1 VGIPCADRGKEACV
15 VVLLPGGFVR
25 LLWPAVLVL
34 VTSCGVTEGGIMPL
48 VTGTFGTRPVVSVP
62 RGAPGRMPRMA
73 VLGVGSGRRTM
84 PGDVVLADVEIRTWA
99 DNSPQL
105 STYDANQPVT
115 VVFDGRHVQET
126 WRQALIGQPAG
137 SRVLLVGPAA
147 QVLGPGMELG
157 EVGAAEPLVVVLD
170 ILGGYPPDARLVGR
184 PLPVVPADLTP
195 MSPPRT
201 LIDGSGAE
209 VRAGAK
215 VIVQYVAA
223 AWPSRAAVDSSYR
236 RGGPSAFR
244 LVPGAVPP
252 GWVTGL
258 QGRRVGA
265 RVTVGSPT
273 SGYPDAV
280 GEPRLY
286 VIDILDAI

>member
-1 VGIPCADRGKEACV
+1 M
-15 VVLLPGGFVR
+15 R

-34 VTSCGVTEGGIMPL
+34 VTSCGVAEGGTPPI
-48 VTGTFGTRPVVSVP
+48 VTGTFGARPVVSIP
-62 RGAPGRMPRMA
+62 RGKPGRMPRMA
-73 VLGVGSGRRTM
+73 VLSIGSGRCTM
-84 PGDVVLADVEIRTWA
+84 PGDVVLADVEIRRWA

-105 STYDANQPVT
+105 NTYDANQPVT
-115 VVFDGRHVQET
+115 VVFDGRRVPGT
-126 WRQALIGQPAG
+126 WHQALMGQQVG
-137 SRVLLVGPAA
+137 SRVLLIGPAS

-157 EVGAAEPLVVVLD
+157 GVAAGETLVVVLD

-184 PLPVVPADLTP
+184 PLPAVPADLTP
-195 MSPPRT
+195 MTPPRT

-223 AWPSRAAVDSSYR
+223 AWPSREAVDSSYR
-236 RGGPSAFR
+236 RGGPSAFT

-252 GWVTGL
+252 GWLSGL
-258 QGRRVGA
+258 QGRHVGA
-265 RVTVGSPT
+265 RVAIGSPT

>member
-1 VGIPCADRGKEACV
+1 
-15 VVLLPGGFVR
+15 
-25 LLWPAVLVL
+25 
-34 VTSCGVTEGGIMPL
+34 
-48 VTGTFGTRPVVSVP
+48 
-62 RGAPGRMPRMA
+62 
-73 VLGVGSGRRTM
+73 M

-157 EVGAAEPLVVVLD
+157 EVGGGAA
-170 ILGGYPPDARLVGR
+170 GGR
-184 PLPVVPADLTP
+184 PRHPRRLPAGCPPGRPAAACLPADLTP

>member
-1 VGIPCADRGKEACV
+1 
-15 VVLLPGGFVR
+15 
-25 LLWPAVLVL
+25 
-34 VTSCGVTEGGIMPL
+34 M
-48 VTGTFGTRPVVSVP
+48 VTGTFGARPVVSIP
-62 RGAPGRMPRMA
+62 RGEPGRMPRMA

-84 PGDVVLADVEIRTWA
+84 PGDVVLTDVEIRRWT
-99 DNSPQL
+99 DNSPHL
-105 STYDANQPVT
+105 NTYDANQPAT
-115 VVFDGRHVQET
+115 VVFDGRRVPGT

-147 QVLGPGMELG
+147 QVLGPDMAPG
-157 EVGAAEPLVVVLD
+157 EVGAEETLVVVFD

-184 PLPVVPADLTP
+184 PLPAVPADLTP
-195 MSPPRT
+195 MTPPRT
-201 LIDGSGAE
+201 LIDGSGVE

-236 RGGPSAFR
+236 RGGPSAFA

-252 GWVTGL
+252 GWPSGL

-265 RVTVGSPT
+265 RVAIGSPT

-280 GEPRLY
+280 DEPRLY